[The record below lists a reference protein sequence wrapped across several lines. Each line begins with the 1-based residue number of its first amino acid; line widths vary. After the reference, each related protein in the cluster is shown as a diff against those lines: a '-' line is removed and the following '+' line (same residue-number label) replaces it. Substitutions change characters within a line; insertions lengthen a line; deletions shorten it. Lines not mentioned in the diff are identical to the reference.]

1 MNFICR
7 LQAFALLPMILALVT
22 SAQAQ
27 GSFPVYTDHLVN
39 GFQDWG
45 WAPHNYTNT
54 APAHAGANSVSV
66 NIVSAYQGL
75 QIVRNDLDSAPYN
88 SVSFWINGGA
98 NGGQQLKIY
107 GLLHVG
113 SSQNTAQL
121 SFSLGTLATNLWQ
134 QFTVPLSALGVADKS
149 NFTGFVI
156 QDRVG
161 IAQPTF
167 FLDDLQLNAR
177 PAPALVKLGLEAR
190 QTLRGVDARFFGVNT
205 AVWDGNFDTAS
216 TSNAL
221 KEMGCL
227 TLRFPGGSLS
237 DEYHWATGTTGS
249 NTWQW
254 ATSFRNFMHIAT
266 TAAAQVFITVNYG
279 TGTPAEAAAWVRS
292 ANVTNHCGF
301 KYWEIGNENYGSWET
316 DSNSLAHDPYT
327 YAVRAEDYIQ
337 QMKAADPS
345 IKIGVV
351 AVTGEDNFANNS
363 NHPATNPRTGVAHNG
378 WTPVML
384 TTLKNLGVTPDFIV
398 HHVYP
403 EYTFQ
408 ESDPLLLQS
417 SGKWAADA
425 ADLRRQITDYFG
437 PGGTN
442 IELVCTE
449 NNSNSG
455 DQGKQSTS
463 LVNGLYYADSLAQI
477 MKTEFNGFLWWDLRN
492 GTDTSGNM
500 DATLYGWRGYGDLGM
515 INGANTRH
523 PPFYAAKLM
532 QFFSRPGDSILPA
545 SSDYFLLSSYA
556 ARRTNG
562 ELAFLAINKSPAGSL
577 NAQIVLTNFVPWTNM
592 TVRSYGISQDE
603 ATRTNGAASA
613 QDISVTNFAINGT
626 NFNYA
631 FPPYSLTLFTF
642 APAPARLLPVAASAN
657 EIVFQLQGQAPSRYA
672 IQSSTNL
679 TSWTAVATNALISDT
694 LNLTNV
700 ISGANSEKFWR
711 AVWLP

>member
-1 MNFICR
+1 MFYLKYFR
-7 LQAFALLPMILALVT
+7 QFAIIAALSCASGVI
-22 SAQAQ
+22 AQ
-27 GSFPVYTDHLVN
+27 STFPVYTDHLVN

-45 WAPHNYTNT
+45 WAPHNYAGTT
-54 APAHAGANSVSV
+54 LVHAGVNSTEVTIASP
-66 NIVSAYQGL
+66 YQGL
-75 QIVRNDLDSAPYN
+75 QIVRGDLDSSPYN
-88 SVSFWINGGA
+88 TLSFWINGGV
-98 NGGQQLKIY
+98 NGGQRLQIY

-113 SSQNTAQL
+113 GTQNAAQL
-121 SFSLGTLATNLWQ
+121 NFSLGTLATNIWQ
-134 QFTVPLSALGVADKS
+134 QFTIPLSALGVAGKT

-161 IAQPTF
+161 AAQPTF
-167 FLDDLQLNAR
+167 YLDDIQLNAR
-177 PAPALVKLGLEAR
+177 PAPALVQLGLDAR
-190 QTLRGVDARFFGVNT
+190 QAIRSVDARFFGVNT
-205 AVWDGNFDTAS
+205 AIWDNNFDTAS

-237 DEYHWATGTTGS
+237 DEYHWATGKSGT

-254 ATSFRNFMHIAT
+254 ATSFGNFMHIAT
-266 TAAAQVFITVNYG
+266 NASAQVFITVNYG
-279 TGTPAEAAAWVRS
+279 TGTPGEAAAWVRH
-292 ANVTNHCGF
+292 ANLTNNCGF
-301 KYWEIGNENYGSWET
+301 KYWEIGNENYGLWET
-316 DSNSLAHDPYT
+316 DSNSLPHDPYT
-327 YAVRAEDYIQ
+327 YAVRAKDYIQ

-351 AVTGEDNFANNS
+351 AVTGEDSYANNS
-363 NHPATNPRTGVAHNG
+363 NHPATNPRTGAIHNG

-403 EYTFQ
+403 EYTDQ

-417 SGKWAADA
+417 SGNWAIDA

-455 DQGKQSTS
+455 QQGKQSTS

-477 MKTEFNGFLWWDLRN
+477 MKTEFNGFVWWDLRN

-500 DATLYGWRGYGDLGM
+500 DSTLYGWRSYGDLGM

-532 QFFSRPGDSILPA
+532 KYFARPGDSILFTT
-545 SSDYFLLSSYA
+545 SDYSLLSSYA

-562 ELAFLAINKSPAGSL
+562 ELSVLVINKNPSVNL
-577 NAQIVLTNFVPWTNM
+577 NGQIALTNFIPWTNVTM
-592 TVRSYGISQDE
+592 RSYGMAQDE
-603 ATRTNGAASA
+603 ATRTNASASA
-613 QDISVTNFAINGT
+613 QDISITNLLLAGT
-626 NFNYA
+626 NFSY
-631 FPPYSLTLFTF
+631 FLPPYSLTLFTF
-642 APAPARLLPVAASAN
+642 VPAPARLLPLASPDN
-657 EIVFQLQGQAPSRYA
+657 ELVFQLQGQAPSRYA
-672 IQSSTNL
+672 IQSSPNL
-679 TSWTAVATNALISDT
+679 TGWTSVATNALVSDT
-694 LNLTNV
+694 LNITNV
-700 ISGANSEKFWR
+700 IAAGSSEKFWR